1 VRRLVTWA
9 PLALAVL
16 LGAALTYG
24 LAKPAGTSVTSKMVG
39 ASVPAFALPPASP
52 GRPGLASADL
62 AAGRPHLVNLFASWC
77 VPCAAEAPQLKALA
91 DAGVP
96 IVGIAVRDRPEA
108 VDAFLARYGNPYA
121 RIGSD
126 TASRVQMNFG
136 SSGVPE
142 TFLVDGRG
150 RIIQQTMGPIGP
162 QDVAPLI
169 AAARAAG

>member
-91 DAGVP
+91 EAGVP

-108 VDAFLARYGNPYA
+108 VDAFLVRYGNPYA

-126 TASRVQMNFG
+126 EASRVQMNFG

-150 RIIQQTMGPIGP
+150 RILQQTMGPIGP
-162 QDVAPLI
+162 QDVATLI